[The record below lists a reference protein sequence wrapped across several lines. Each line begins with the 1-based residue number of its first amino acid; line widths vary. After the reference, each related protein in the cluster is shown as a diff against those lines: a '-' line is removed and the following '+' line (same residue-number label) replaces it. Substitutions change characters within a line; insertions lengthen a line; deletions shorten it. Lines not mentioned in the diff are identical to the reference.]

1 MLFIRLLSRF
11 AGAYGLPAFQAWTVS
26 MGKFEFRARNWGPA
40 CAGRKEGTEREKKA
54 T

>member
-26 MGKFEFRARNWGPA
+26 MGKFEFCDRKYLQVPFKAKHK
-40 CAGRKEGTEREKKA
+40 GRDVRV
-54 T
+54 